1 MSVVI
6 FKHGLISERERVAI
20 ETKVRRSDT
29 GTRQRDGSD
38 YTEPA
43 NTR

>member
-1 MSVVI
+1 MALVI

-20 ETKVRRSDT
+20 ETKVPRSNT
-29 GTRQRDGSD
+29 RARQRDGSD

>member
-1 MSVVI
+1 MAVVI
-6 FKHGLISERERVAI
+6 FKHGLISECERIAV
-20 ETKVRRSDT
+20 ETEVPRSNT
-29 GTRQRDGSD
+29 RARQRDDSD